1 MPDQALKFTIGAV
14 ARRDAITDR
23 LVAVTATV
31 LMLVPA
37 LWNGFPLLEYD
48 TGGYL
53 ARWYE
58 GYLVPSRPAPYGLL
72 LNAGSLFDFWP
83 VVLLQAAVTV
93 WVINL
98 TMRLHGLGDRP
109 LARLGIFVAL
119 AAATTLPFIASVLLT
134 DIFVGPAVLALHL
147 LIARADALNRRQRGG
162 LILLIGFA
170 AAAHSATLLLMI
182 ALGVAVMLV
191 SLLLPRFVERA
202 AVPRITLS
210 LIVGLAI
217 LLSANFVVTKRIA
230 WTPGGYGIIFGRLLQ
245 DGIVH
250 KFLDEHC
257 PTPRLRLCAHR
268 HELPRDADQFLWGS
282 DLFNSLGRF
291 DGLGEE
297 MRTIVLESIAA
308 YPWLQIKTA
317 VSAAARQVVTV
328 HSGEGVLDSIWHTYG
343 MIEDY
348 TPWNVP
354 AMRAAKQQ
362 HGQVSF
368 DTINRL
374 HEPVAL
380 LAMLFLLVPL
390 GGLIRR
396 PPTGIGRLAGLVTLA
411 ILANA
416 AILGPLS
423 NPHDRYGARIA
434 WLAVLVVALWLAE
447 RSGDRTRADRDTE
460 MPAGESRQAS

>member
-1 MPDQALKFTIGAV
+1 MPDQALKFTIGAARHELV
-14 ARRDAITDR
+14 ADR
-23 LVAVTATV
+23 VVAVTATA
-31 LMLVPA
+31 LLLLPA

-72 LNAGSLFDFWP
+72 LNVGSPWDFWP
-83 VVLLQAAVTV
+83 IILLQSALTV
-93 WVINL
+93 WVVTL
-98 TMRLHGLGDRP
+98 TMRLHGLGSRP
-109 LARLGIFVAL
+109 LARLAIFTVL
-119 AAATTLPFIASVLLT
+119 AVVTTLPWIASVLLT
-134 DIFVGPAVLALHL
+134 DIFTGLAVLALHL
-147 LIARADALNRRQRGG
+147 LIAKADMLTRRQRGG

-170 AAAHSATLLLMI
+170 AASHSATLLLMI
-182 ALGVAVMLV
+182 ALGVAAMLL
-191 SLLLPRFVERA
+191 SLLMPRIVERA

-210 LIVGLAI
+210 LIVGLVI

-230 WTPGGYGIIFGRLLQ
+230 WTPGGYGIVFGRLLQ
-245 DGIVH
+245 DGIVN

-257 PTPRLRLCAHR
+257 PTPRFRLCAHR
-268 HELPRDADQFLWGS
+268 HELPRDADLFLWGN

-297 MRTIVLESIAA
+297 MRTIVLESLAA

-317 VSAAARQVVTV
+317 AIAAARQLVAVRT
-328 HSGEGVLDSIWHTYG
+328 GEGVLDSIWHTYG

-354 AMRAAKQQ
+354 GMRAARQQ
-362 HGQVSF
+362 HGELSF
-368 DTINRL
+368 DAINRL
-374 HEPVAL
+374 HEPAALAAL
-380 LAMLFLLVPL
+380 LLLLIPV
-390 GGLIRR
+390 GGAIGWR
-396 PPTGIGRLAGLVTLA
+396 PPTDIGRLATLVALA

-423 NPHDRYGARIA
+423 NPHDRYGARIV
-434 WLAVLVVALWLAE
+434 WLASLVVALWVTE
-447 RSGDRTRADRDTE
+447 WRSRKT
-460 MPAGESRQAS
+460 

>member
-1 MPDQALKFTIGAV
+1 MPDQALKFTIGAA
-14 ARRDAITDR
+14 ARRDVFADR
-23 LVAVTATV
+23 LVAVTATA
-31 LMLVPA
+31 LLLLPA

-72 LNAGSLFDFWP
+72 LNAGSLLDFWP
-83 VVLLQAAVTV
+83 VALLQSALTV
-93 WVINL
+93 WVVTL
-98 TMRLHGLGDRP
+98 TMRLHGLGERP
-109 LARLGIFVAL
+109 LARLAIFIVL
-119 AAATTLPFIASVLLT
+119 AVATTLPFIASVLLT
-134 DIFVGPAVLALHL
+134 DIFVGLAVLALHL
-147 LIARADALNRRQRGG
+147 LIAKPGSLSRRQRGG
-162 LILLIGFA
+162 LILLIGFS

-182 ALGVAVMLV
+182 ALGVTVMLL
-191 SLLLPRFVERA
+191 SLLLPRLVERA

-245 DGIVH
+245 DGIVN

-268 HELPRDADQFLWGS
+268 HELPRDADLFLWGS

-297 MRTIVLESIAA
+297 MRTIVLESFAA
-308 YPWLQIKTA
+308 YPWLQIKAAA
-317 VSAAARQVVTV
+317 VAAARQVVTV
-328 HSGEGVLDSIWHTYG
+328 RSGEGVLDSIWHTYG

-354 AMRAAKQQ
+354 AMRAARQQ
-362 HGQVSF
+362 HGELSF
-368 DTINRL
+368 DAINRL

-380 LAMLFLLVPL
+380 VAMLLLLLPVGGALRRRVPTD
-390 GGLIRR
+390 IE
-396 PPTGIGRLAGLVTLA
+396 RLAALVTLA

-423 NPHDRYGARIA
+423 NPHDRYGARIV
-434 WLAVLVVALWLAE
+434 WLAVLVVALWMTE
-447 RSGDRTRADRDTE
+447 RR
-460 MPAGESRQAS
+460 SRKT